1 MLLRK
6 FHDIESKAFSKSINK
21 NKPGISI
28 SSGYSL
34 GSLSVTQ
41 KQGIITCLPKG
52 DKSRHFLKNWRPIS
66 LLDTVYKIGS
76 GVIAN
81 RIIKVLPPD

>member
-21 NKPGISI
+21 NKPGISF
-28 SSGYSL
+28 SYSV

-52 DKSRHFLKNWRPIS
+52 DKSRHFLKK
-66 LLDTVYKIGS
+66 LA
-76 GVIAN
+76 AN
-81 RIIKVLPPD
+81 FIVEYSI